1 MEGGNELNELA
12 EILAGPEVAGG
23 EGDGGE
29 AEGEPGGA
37 VGDAADAEG
46 DGKPAPEKPAPEKP
60 APEKPAPGDSWKK
73 LREARK
79 GLDARERELERRA
92 EELEKRAAAAAKA
105 EERASLLDRLA
116 QGDADALEAL
126 GIDLDKLVAA
136 QIDREQKRPPRARA
150 EESELRRRLE
160 ELEKRLAEERT
171 AAESA
176 AVEREAVA
184 RFEGVASKSKILG
197 KMSAERRVQLGG
209 ALAMEL
215 HQRGER
221 VPPPEKIAELLEERL
236 RQEYL
241 EMRGLFDEE
250 APRPASGPAT
260 LSRQDSKV
268 RAGTPPPAPSDDEEA
283 AEIARMLRGR

>member
-1 MEGGNELNELA
+1 MEGENELSELA
-12 EILAGPEVAGG
+12 EILAGPEVTGG

-29 AEGEPGGA
+29 AEGEPGGGV
-37 VGDAADAEG
+37 VGDAVDAEG
-46 DGKPAPEKPAPEKP
+46 KPEPEPEKPKEPERP
-60 APEKPAPGDSWKK
+60 TPGDSWKK

-105 EERASLLDRLA
+105 EERASLVERLA
-116 QGDADALEAL
+116 QGDVEALEAL
-126 GIDLDKLVAA
+126 GIDLDRLVAA
-136 QIDREQKRPPRARA
+136 QIDREQKRPPRAKA

-160 ELEKRLAEERT
+160 ELERRLAEERT

-241 EMRGLFDEE
+241 EMRGLIDEE
-250 APRPASGPAT
+250 APPRPASGPAT

-268 RAGTPPPAPSDDEEA
+268 RAGTPPPALSDDEEA
-283 AEIARMLRGR
+283 AEIARMLKGR